1 MTRRRRRSPVT
12 AATLLL
18 AVAACAGGAPAPAT
32 PAPTTS
38 ATGPTASPDT
48 ALATQGDT
56 TRAGWV
62 PAGFGGLRQDDVSI
76 RLEPRDV
83 LVRALP
89 LDETVIR
96 LLSPDSYRALHGLLE
111 SRRAELDRLASAH
124 QLRGRSVWYVS
135 FHGMAAEARFSP
147 RDVAVTSAGREFRPL
162 EVIPLTSGFGEQRL
176 QARETQ
182 AALYLFEDGIDLS
195 QPLTVSF
202 GTLRDASTWAETLR
216 TLERERA
223 LVRTRAASGRAP

>member
-1 MTRRRRRSPVT
+1 MTRAMRSSPS
-12 AATLLL
+12 AIALLL
-18 AVAACAGGAPAPAT
+18 AVTACAGGTPAPT

-48 ALATQGDT
+48 TVATQGDT

-124 QLRGRSVWYVS
+124 QLRGRSVW
-135 FHGMAAEARFSP
+135 
-147 RDVAVTSAGREFRPL
+147 
-162 EVIPLTSGFGEQRL
+162 
-176 QARETQ
+176 
-182 AALYLFEDGIDLS
+182 
-195 QPLTVSF
+195 
-202 GTLRDASTWAETLR
+202 
-216 TLERERA
+216 
-223 LVRTRAASGRAP
+223 